1 MKRMSCGIAIGIVCL
16 VGAPLSA
23 QAPAGGAQQPPQRF
37 TNLQVWPKDT
47 SPAVI
52 MQFMNAFGDSLGPV
66 GQSLPR
72 GLPAQLRQDAVHVAA
87 SRPVLHAIE
96 PGGDVLVGRL

>member
-16 VGAPLSA
+16 VGAALSA

-47 SPAVI
+47 SPPQPMIAWGRPLAGAWFS
-52 MQFMNAFGDSLGPV
+52 M
-66 GQSLPR
+66 
-72 GLPAQLRQDAVHVAA
+72 AA
-87 SRPVLHAIE
+87 SNDPLTSPVAGSHSTS
-96 PGGDVLVGRL
+96 